1 VKWFSILIGMLLSV
15 GCVQVDNGD
24 LPGPVDTKPDVSSD
38 FALADKDIVAKLLAA
53 PELKD
58 SALLRKYAAYCKGA
72 AELIRN
78 QKDVPLTDILTGVK
92 KSNAVFIGVRSPTL
106 AQIAVGLM
114 PESGGAESDRDVLA
128 SKWDVLSVSCHA
140 AAHDLDKLSTK

>member
-1 VKWFSILIGMLLSV
+1 MKWLTILTCILFV
-15 GCVQVDNGD
+15 GCVQVDNGES
-24 LPGPVDTKPDVSSD
+24 PGVVETKPEVSPE
-38 FALADKDIVAKLLAA
+38 FAIADKDIVAKLLAA

-78 QKDVPLTDILTGVK
+78 QKDVSLVDILIGVK

-106 AQIAVGLM
+106 SQIAVGLM
-114 PESGGAESDRDVLA
+114 PESGGAESERDVLA
-128 SKWDVLSVSCHA
+128 TKWDVLSVSCHA
-140 AAHDLDKLSTK
+140 AAYELDKLSTK